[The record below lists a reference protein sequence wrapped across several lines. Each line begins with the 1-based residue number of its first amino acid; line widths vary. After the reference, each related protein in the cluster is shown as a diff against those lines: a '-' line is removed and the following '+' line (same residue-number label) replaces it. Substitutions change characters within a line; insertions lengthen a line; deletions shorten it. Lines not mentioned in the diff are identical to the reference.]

1 MKKWWFIALSG
12 ILVSIAVSAILLT
25 RESSVPVIEEEATEV
40 LMRFDDV
47 MIFKENNLLFAD
59 LDNQNFTRAK
69 NNEESVSLESLL
81 DRKNV
86 QHIPFKHF
94 IVYQTPFLDNALD
107 KKVGFTNYK
116 PGKISLSVVK
126 KFLIETFDTES
137 GEIMRNIT
145 TIIPDEEYM
154 KKYGGENISFLDKST
169 FTGIIL
175 YSALDGKIEDVY
187 VYSEGPIKFAQMAYW
202 GIEDDTHKKFYL
214 SLPIEIESE
223 EDKTDTVYTAG
234 YCFVQM
240 E

>member
-1 MKKWWFIALSG
+1 
-12 ILVSIAVSAILLT
+12 
-25 RESSVPVIEEEATEV
+25 
-40 LMRFDDV
+40 
-47 MIFKENNLLFAD
+47 
-59 LDNQNFTRAK
+59 
-69 NNEESVSLESLL
+69 
-81 DRKNV
+81 
-86 QHIPFKHF
+86 
-94 IVYQTPFLDNALD
+94 
-107 KKVGFTNYK
+107 
-116 PGKISLSVVK
+116 
-126 KFLIETFDTES
+126 
-137 GEIMRNIT
+137 MRNIT